1 MYTYLFTCIYNYK
14 HKLRWKTKNKK
25 RVLGSYICKCY
36 EIKFHNCIWM
46 GKETHTHPHPH
57 KTQTLNG
64 VGVKGLVE
72 HRRRKGLL
80 WVSTAYRKQ
89 RITST
94 SETETE
100 RGRQGKR
107 EVKYSYRLYSSA
119 QYKTL
124 STLQLLFLSRHV
136 NRACHKLAWNSAG
149 HLYCWSLR
157 AYSLSAS
164 NEIEY

>member
-1 MYTYLFTCIYNYK
+1 
-14 HKLRWKTKNKK
+14 
-25 RVLGSYICKCY
+25 
-36 EIKFHNCIWM
+36 M
-46 GKETHTHPHPH
+46 GEETRTHPHPH

-100 RGRQGKR
+100 RGREGK
-107 EVKYSYRLYSSA
+107 EGGQVLIQTTA
-119 QYKTL
+119 L
-124 STLQLLFLSRHV
+124 H
-136 NRACHKLAWNSAG
+136 NIKL
-149 HLYCWSLR
+149 
-157 AYSLSAS
+157 
-164 NEIEY
+164 